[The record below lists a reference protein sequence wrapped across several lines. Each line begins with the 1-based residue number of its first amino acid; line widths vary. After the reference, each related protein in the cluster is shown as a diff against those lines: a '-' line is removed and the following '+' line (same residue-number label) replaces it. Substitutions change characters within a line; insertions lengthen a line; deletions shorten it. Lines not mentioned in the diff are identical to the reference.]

1 VPNALRDLADWAEIS
16 AVITRYCTALDT
28 RNWELLR
35 DVFTP
40 DAVRDGGTGGAD
52 GIIALVRRTLER
64 VDTTQHLV
72 GNLVVHLEGDEA
84 TATSAAIA
92 QHVRAG
98 APGGPDYLVGAR
110 YSDRLVRTPAGW
122 RIAHRTIHRVWRT
135 GNREVIPRT

>member
-1 VPNALRDLADWAEIS
+1 VSNALRNLADRAEIS
-16 AVITRYCTALDT
+16 AVIARYCTALDT
-28 RNWELLR
+28 RDWELLR
-35 DVFTP
+35 EVFTP
-40 DAVRDGGTGGAD
+40 DAVRDGEAGVAE
-52 GIIALVRRTLER
+52 IIALLRRTLER

-72 GNLVVHLEGDEA
+72 GNLVVHLEGDVA

-110 YSDRLVRTPAGW
+110 YSDRLVHTPTGW
-122 RIAHRTIHRVWRT
+122 RITHRTIHRVWRT